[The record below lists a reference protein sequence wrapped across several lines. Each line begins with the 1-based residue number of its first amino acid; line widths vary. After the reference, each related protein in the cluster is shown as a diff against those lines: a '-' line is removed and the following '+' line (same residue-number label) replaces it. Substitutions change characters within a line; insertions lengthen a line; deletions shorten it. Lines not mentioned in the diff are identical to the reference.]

1 MRRLLPYLPL
11 SANIDQ
17 DQERVLYKQLEIS
30 IFIWPELNIL
40 WNSWIDSTF
49 TKKLQRSVFD
59 DFISRKGCAFSVYC
73 LFILSLSCS
82 SSIWNIQRHLEAS
95 YWRVSSI
102 YLSLTVPSWEQ
113 KAKWHNIHLCMWQDK
128 LLFCPPEQYTAQDI
142 ICGRRIFSS
151 ELRFLFLTVN
161 FFAYFRFREAIFII
175 ENSSGRHSE
184 TPFSDFYP
192 FHAGFVYLSV

>member
-1 MRRLLPYLPL
+1 MIIGSASLFIINSIRSKERTSSCIFRNAKSFMRRLQPYLLL
-11 SANIDQ
+11 SANTDQ
-17 DQERVLYKQLEIS
+17 DQERVLFKALEIS
-30 IFIWPELNIL
+30 IFIWPERNVL

-73 LFILSLSCS
+73 LFILSQSCF
-82 SSIWNIQRHLEAS
+82 SSIWNIQRHLEAP

-102 YLSLTVPSWEQ
+102 YLSLTVPNWEP

-142 ICGRRIFSS
+142 ICGRRIFFI
-151 ELRFLFLTVN
+151 RH
-161 FFAYFRFREAIFII
+161 AI
-175 ENSSGRHSE
+175 
-184 TPFSDFYP
+184 
-192 FHAGFVYLSV
+192 SVFDS